1 MVPWGWQVS
10 SSVSP
15 RAVLA
20 AWEANSFLQE
30 LKEPVAPATVTRS
43 GHHQWELKTG
53 PSTPHPLTP
62 PARPIT
68 IVRDASGQHG
78 SCVWVSQLLCR
89 IALPPGTRAELDL
102 CVRESVRLSVF
113 SNSL

>member
-53 PSTPHPLTP
+53 TSTPHPLTP

-68 IVRDASGQHG
+68 IVRDASGQQRQG
-78 SCVWVSQLLCR
+78 LVFGCLNFSA
-89 IALPPGTRAELDL
+89 ALPCPPGLG
-102 CVRESVRLSVF
+102 LS
-113 SNSL
+113 